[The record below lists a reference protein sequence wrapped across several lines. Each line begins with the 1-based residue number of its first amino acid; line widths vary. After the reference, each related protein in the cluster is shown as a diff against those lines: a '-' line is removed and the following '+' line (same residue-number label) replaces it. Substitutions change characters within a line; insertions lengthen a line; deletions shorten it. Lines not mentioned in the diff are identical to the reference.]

1 MSGFYELK
9 CLDNLGF
16 YAYYYFYS
24 PRTIR
29 NPKTAINSGYAP
41 DGMRIVVDDSY
52 HEPVSVRFMHN
63 PLEYIYLKYFK
74 KAGTFHLGY
83 RVNWEKEIKNYLT
96 DKNK

>member
-24 PRTIR
+24 PRAIR

-52 HEPVSVRFMHN
+52 HKPVSVRFIHN

-74 KAGTFHLGY
+74 KAGTFHLGH
-83 RVNWEKEIKNYLT
+83 RVNWEKEIKKILDN
-96 DKNK
+96 

>member
-24 PRTIR
+24 PRAIR

-52 HEPVSVRFMHN
+52 HEPVSVRFMNN

-83 RVNWEKEIKNYLT
+83 RVNWEKEIKIML
-96 DKNK
+96 DR